1 MSEPVLKKSKT
12 GETQYNQLAK
22 VTTIVADTGDVEQIK
37 QFKPTD
43 ATTVRER
50 SFFYYFFTRD
60 IFIHITLILKQNPSL
75 IYKAAK
81 IPGFV
86 HLVENAIEAGKD
98 FAKQDKSV
106 DRKAQL
112 EYTLDR
118 LCVNFGVEI
127 SKIVPGY
134 VSTEV
139 DARLS
144 YDVDGSVRRA
154 RRIIDMYKAAGVGKD
169 RVLIKLATTW
179 EGIQAAKILKK
190 DGIHSNMTLLFSFAQ
205 AVAAAEAGVRLISP
219 FVGRILDWYK
229 KSTGKTSYPAEE
241 DPGVLSVR
249 RIYNYYKKYGYKTI
263 VMGASFR
270 SKDQITALM
279 GCDRLTIGPKY
290 LKELS
295 GSTENID
302 VKLSEATA
310 ASKCKDE
317 KLSLDEKTFRWM
329 MCEDAMATE
338 KLAEGIR
345 KFAVDIEKLEKEI
358 ILPKLA

>member
-1 MSEPVLKKSKT
+1 M
-12 GETQYNQLAK
+12 
-22 VTTIVADTGDVEQIK
+22 
-37 QFKPTD
+37 
-43 ATTVRER
+43 
-50 SFFYYFFTRD
+50 
-60 IFIHITLILKQNPSL
+60 

-190 DGIHSNMTLLFSFAQ
+190 DGIPKNWPGSQFPLRYIREHGE
-205 AVAAAEAGVRLISP
+205 AA
-219 FVGRILDWYK
+219 
-229 KSTGKTSYPAEE
+229 
-241 DPGVLSVR
+241 
-249 RIYNYYKKYGYKTI
+249 
-263 VMGASFR
+263 
-270 SKDQITALM
+270 
-279 GCDRLTIGPKY
+279 
-290 LKELS
+290 
-295 GSTENID
+295 
-302 VKLSEATA
+302 
-310 ASKCKDE
+310 
-317 KLSLDEKTFRWM
+317 
-329 MCEDAMATE
+329 
-338 KLAEGIR
+338 
-345 KFAVDIEKLEKEI
+345 
-358 ILPKLA
+358 

>member
-1 MSEPVLKKSKT
+1 M
-12 GETQYNQLAK
+12 
-22 VTTIVADTGDVEQIK
+22 
-37 QFKPTD
+37 
-43 ATTVRER
+43 
-50 SFFYYFFTRD
+50 
-60 IFIHITLILKQNPSL
+60 
-75 IYKAAK
+75 
-81 IPGFV
+81 
-86 HLVENAIEAGKD
+86 
-98 FAKQDKSV
+98 
-106 DRKAQL
+106 
-112 EYTLDR
+112 
-118 LCVNFGVEI
+118 
-127 SKIVPGY
+127 
-134 VSTEV
+134 
-139 DARLS
+139 
-144 YDVDGSVRRA
+144 
-154 RRIIDMYKAAGVGKD
+154 
-169 RVLIKLATTW
+169 
-179 EGIQAAKILKK
+179 
-190 DGIHSNMTLLFSFAQ
+190 
-205 AVAAAEAGVRLISP
+205 
-219 FVGRILDWYK
+219 
-229 KSTGKTSYPAEE
+229 
-241 DPGVLSVR
+241 R

-329 MCEDAMATE
+329 MCKDAMATE